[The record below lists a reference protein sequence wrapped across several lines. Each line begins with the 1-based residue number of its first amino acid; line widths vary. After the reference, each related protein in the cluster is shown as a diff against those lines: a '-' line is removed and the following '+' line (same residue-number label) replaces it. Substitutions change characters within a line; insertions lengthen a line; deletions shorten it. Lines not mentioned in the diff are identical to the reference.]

1 MSQINLTQ
9 AQTKVFLN
17 QERFRV
23 LVAGRRFGKTYLAL
37 TELLHASISKPQ
49 SINWYVAPTY
59 RQAKQIAWKNL
70 KQMMPPSQIAAT
82 NETDLSVELNNGT
95 VAALRGADN
104 YDALRGVGLDFVV
117 MDEFADMHADAW
129 FEVLRPM
136 LADKQGRALWIGT
149 PKGYNHFHDLYRYA
163 QDTPEWGA
171 WQFTTAD
178 GTRVAEDEIAAARR
192 DMGEREFRQEFM
204 ATFEA
209 LAGRVYSNF
218 DRDQNVQDLQD
229 NGGTLYIGMDFNVD
243 PMTAVIAVK
252 AADQLHIIDEI
263 EMGDSNTEL
272 MAGEIKRRFKQRNVV
287 VYPDPSGRARKT
299 SAPVGRTDFAILSN
313 AGFDVRAPRQAAP
326 VVDRINT
333 VQAAMKSAE
342 GTRRLFVDRKC
353 KHLIRALDGLTYI
366 NNQPDKSG
374 GLDHITD
381 ALGYLVM
388 GELPLRRHIE
398 PRQPTR
404 WS

>member
-1 MSQINLTQ
+1 M
-9 AQTKVFLN
+9 
-17 QERFRV
+17 
-23 LVAGRRFGKTYLAL
+23 AGRRFGKTYLAL

>member
-1 MSQINLTQ
+1 
-9 AQTKVFLN
+9 
-17 QERFRV
+17 
-23 LVAGRRFGKTYLAL
+23 
-37 TELLHASISKPQ
+37 LLHASISKPG

-59 RQAKQIAWKNL
+59 RQAKQIAWKAL
-70 KQMMPPSQIAAT
+70 KNMIPPSQVQST
-82 NETDLSVELNNGT
+82 NEADLSMELSNGT
-95 VAALRGADN
+95 LAALRGADN

-117 MDEFADMHADAW
+117 MDEFADMSPDAW

-163 QDTPEWGA
+163 QDTDDWGA

-178 GTRVAEDEIAAARR
+178 GTRVTNDEIAAAQR

-204 ATFEA
+204 ATFES

-218 DRDQNVQDLQD
+218 DRDENVGDLSD
-229 NGGTLYIGMDFNVD
+229 HGGTLLVGMDFNVD
-243 PMTAVIAVK
+243 PMTAVLAVRV
-252 AADQLHIIDEI
+252 ADQLHIIDEI
-263 EMGDSNTEL
+263 ELGDSNTEL
-272 MAGEIKRRFKQRNVV
+272 MAGEIKRRYKSRPVV

-299 SAPVGRTDFAILSN
+299 SAPVGRTDFALLSN
-313 AGFDVRAPRQAAP
+313 AGFDVRAPRHASP

-333 VQAAMKSAE
+333 VQAALKTAD
-342 GTRRLFVDRKC
+342 GRRRLFINRNC
-353 KHLIRALDGLTYI
+353 KNLIRALDGLTYL

-381 ALGYLVM
+381 ALGYLIM
-388 GELPLRRHIE
+388 GEMPLRKHIE

>member
-1 MSQINLTQ
+1 M
-9 AQTKVFLN
+9 
-17 QERFRV
+17 
-23 LVAGRRFGKTYLAL
+23 AGRRFGKTYLAL

-374 GLDHITD
+374 GLDHISD

>member
-1 MSQINLTQ
+1 M
-9 AQTKVFLN
+9 
-17 QERFRV
+17 
-23 LVAGRRFGKTYLAL
+23 
-37 TELLHASISKPQ
+37 ELS
-49 SINWYVAPTY
+49 
-59 RQAKQIAWKNL
+59 
-70 KQMMPPSQIAAT
+70 
-82 NETDLSVELNNGT
+82 NGT
-95 VAALRGADN
+95 LAALRGADN

-117 MDEFADMHADAW
+117 MDEFADMSPDAW

-163 QDTPEWGA
+163 QDTDDWGA

-178 GTRVAEDEIAAARR
+178 GTRVTSDEIAAAKR

-204 ATFEA
+204 ATFES

-218 DRDQNVQDLQD
+218 DRDENVGDLSD
-229 NGGTLYIGMDFNVD
+229 HGGTLLVGMDFNVD
-243 PMTAVIAVK
+243 PMTAVLAVRV
-252 AADQLHIIDEI
+252 ADQLHIIDEI
-263 EMGDSNTEL
+263 ELGDSNTEL
-272 MAGEIKRRFKQRNVV
+272 MASEIKRRYKSRPVV

-299 SAPVGRTDFAILSN
+299 SAPVGRTDFALLSN
-313 AGFDVRAPRQAAP
+313 AGFDVRAPRHASP

-333 VQAAMKSAE
+333 VQAALKTAD
-342 GTRRLFVDRKC
+342 GRRRLFINRNC
-353 KHLIRALDGLTYI
+353 KNLIRALDGLTYL

-381 ALGYLVM
+381 ALGYLIM
-388 GELPLRRHIE
+388 GEMPLRKHIE

>member
-243 PMTAVIAVK
+243 PMTAAIAVK

>member
-178 GTRVAEDEIAAARR
+178 GTRVAEEEIAAARR

-272 MAGEIKRRFKQRNVV
+272 MAGMIKRRFKQRNVV
-287 VYPDPSGRARKT
+287 GYPDPSGRARKT

>member
-1 MSQINLTQ
+1 M
-9 AQTKVFLN
+9 
-17 QERFRV
+17 
-23 LVAGRRFGKTYLAL
+23 AGRRFGKTYLAL
-37 TELLHASISKPQ
+37 TELLHASISKPN

-59 RQAKQIAWKNL
+59 RQAKQIAWKSL

-95 VAALRGADN
+95 IAALRGADN
-104 YDALRGVGLDFVV
+104 YDALRGVGLDLVV

-163 QDTPEWGA
+163 QDTDEWGA

-178 GTRVAEDEIAAARR
+178 GSRVAREEIAAARR

-218 DRDQNVQDLQD
+218 DRDDNVRDLQD
-229 NGGTLYIGMDFNVD
+229 NGGTLYVGMDFNVD

-252 AADQLHIIDEI
+252 AADQLHILDEI

-272 MAGEIKRRFKQRNVV
+272 MAGEIKRRFKQRDIV

-313 AGFDVRAPRQAAP
+313 SGFDVRAPRHAAP

-333 VQAAMKSAE
+333 VQAALKSAE
-342 GTRRLFVDRKC
+342 GTQRLFVDRRC
-353 KHLIRALDGLTYI
+353 KNVIRALDGLTYI

>member
-1 MSQINLTQ
+1 
-9 AQTKVFLN
+9 
-17 QERFRV
+17 
-23 LVAGRRFGKTYLAL
+23 
-37 TELLHASISKPQ
+37 
-49 SINWYVAPTY
+49 
-59 RQAKQIAWKNL
+59 
-70 KQMMPPSQIAAT
+70 MMPPSQIAAT

>member
-1 MSQINLTQ
+1 LSRIELTR
-9 AQTKVFLN
+9 AQTRVFESK
-17 QERFRV
+17 QRFRV
-23 LVAGRRFGKTYLAL
+23 LVAGRRFGKTYLSL
-37 TELLHASISKPQ
+37 TELLHASISKPN

-59 RQAKQIAWKNL
+59 RQAKQIAWKSL

-82 NETDLSVELNNGT
+82 NETDLSVELHNGT
-95 VAALRGADN
+95 TAALRGADN

-149 PKGYNHFHDLYRYA
+149 PRGYNHFHDLYRYA

-178 GTRVAEDEIAAARR
+178 GARVADDEIAAAQR

-218 DRDQNVQDLQD
+218 DRDQNVQGVMD

-252 AADQLHIIDEI
+252 AADQLHILDEI
-263 EMGDSNTEL
+263 ELGDSNTEL
-272 MAGEIKRRFKQRNVV
+272 MAGELKRRFKSRSVV

-313 AGFDVRAPRQAAP
+313 AGFDVRAPRHAAP

-333 VQAAMKSAE
+333 VQAALKTAD
-342 GTRRLFVDRKC
+342 GKRRLYLDPRC
-353 KHLIRALDGLTYI
+353 KKLIRALDGLTYV

-381 ALGYLVM
+381 ALGYLIM

-398 PRQPTR
+398 PRQPIR

>member
-163 QDTPEWGA
+163 QDTDEWGA

-218 DRDQNVQDLQD
+218 DRDENVQDLQD

-313 AGFDVRAPRQAAP
+313 AGFDVRAPRHAAP

-342 GTRRLFVDRKC
+342 STRRLFVDRKC

>member
-163 QDTPEWGA
+163 QDTDEWGA

-178 GTRVAEDEIAAARR
+178 GTRVAEEEIAAARR

-218 DRDQNVQDLQD
+218 DRDENVQDLQD

-313 AGFDVRAPRQAAP
+313 AGFDVRAPRHAAP

-342 GTRRLFVDRKC
+342 STRRLFVDRKC

>member
-1 MSQINLTQ
+1 M
-9 AQTKVFLN
+9 
-17 QERFRV
+17 
-23 LVAGRRFGKTYLAL
+23 AGRRFGKTYLAL

-218 DRDQNVQDLQD
+218 DRDENVQDLQD

-272 MAGEIKRRFKQRNVV
+272 MAGEIKRRFKQRNIV

-313 AGFDVRAPRQAAP
+313 AGFDVRAPRHAAP

-374 GLDHITD
+374 GLDHISD

>member
-374 GLDHITD
+374 GLDHISD

>member
-178 GTRVAEDEIAAARR
+178 GTRVAEEEIAAARR